1 MNGTTR
7 RGLDQA
13 PATPNL
19 SNDRWDVVVVG
30 ARVAGA
36 TTALHL
42 ARAGHRVLIVDRA
55 GPPKDTVSTHAL
67 MRSGVLQLRKLG
79 VLERIIDAGTP
90 AIRQIN
96 LVFASQQIKFPVAE
110 AFGVDAYY
118 APRRTLLDTILLE
131 AAIDA
136 GATFLGG
143 SVSGVSN
150 DSRGRINGVMV
161 RTATGESTIQAR
173 WVVGADGTQSRVAR
187 SVGAQVLRYHP
198 PTNWLVYAHFEG
210 VESRGYDF
218 RFVDHCNV
226 GAIPT
231 NDGLTILFVGGP
243 LAEVPREAETYL
255 NGTLARIA
263 PEFLAGARR
272 AGRLYQAKSIP
283 NLLRDPAGPGWCLV
297 GDAGFT
303 EDPIS
308 AHGMT
313 DALRDAEFCAEAVGR
328 ALRDSL
334 GESDAISSYR
344 QVRDRFA
351 VPYLDHIVAL
361 SSFAWD
367 GPEASRL
374 MRGLGEIADAECELL
389 ASRSLIPV

>member
-1 MNGTTR
+1 MR

-13 PATPNL
+13 PATPDL
-19 SNDRWDVVVVG
+19 WKERWDVIIVG

-36 TTALHL
+36 ATALHL

-67 MRSGVLQLRKLG
+67 MRSGVLQLSKLG
-79 VLERIIDAGTP
+79 VLERIVEAGTP

-96 LVFASQQIKFPVAE
+96 LVFGSQQIKFPVAD

-118 APRRTLLDTILLE
+118 APRRTLLDTVLLE

-143 SVSGVSN
+143 SVSGVSH
-150 DSRGRINGVMV
+150 DSQGRVNGVMV
-161 RTATGESTIQAR
+161 RTETRESTIPAR

-187 SVGAQVLRYHP
+187 SVGAQLLRYHP
-198 PTNWLVYAHFEG
+198 PANGLVYGYFEG
-210 VESRGYDF
+210 AEIPGYDF
-218 RFVDHCNV
+218 RFVNQRNV

-243 LAEVPREAETYL
+243 LAETPRDAETYL
-255 NGTLARIA
+255 QGTLARVA
-263 PEFLAGARR
+263 PEFLVGARR
-272 AGRLYQAKSIP
+272 VGRLYRANSIP
-283 NLLRDPAGPGWCLV
+283 NLLRDPAGAGWCLV

-308 AHGMT
+308 AHGIT
-313 DALRDAEFCAEAVGR
+313 DALRDAEFCAQAVDH
-328 ALRDSL
+328 ALRDP
-334 GESDAISSYR
+334 GRESDAISSYR
-344 QVRDRFA
+344 PLRDHFA

-361 SSFAWD
+361 SSFVWD

-389 ASRSLIPV
+389 ASRSLIPA